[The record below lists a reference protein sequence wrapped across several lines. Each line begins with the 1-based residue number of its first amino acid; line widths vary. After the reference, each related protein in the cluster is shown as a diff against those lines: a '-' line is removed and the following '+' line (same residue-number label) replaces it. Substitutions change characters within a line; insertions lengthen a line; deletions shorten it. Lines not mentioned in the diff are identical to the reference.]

1 MTLIFT
7 SMMIV
12 MGIFKSYMYDIISV
26 LNQQVELKEEISQV
40 FENLDEAIICKSKK
54 GINFSNNAGWNYI

>member
-1 MTLIFT
+1 
-7 SMMIV
+7 
-12 MGIFKSYMYDIISV
+12 MYDIISV
-26 LNQQVELKEEISQV
+26 LNQQVELKEEISRV